1 MKELLK
7 HLPAIKKF
15 VEERTQ
21 AIQELSDNTVKN
33 FLREA
38 YKLPF
43 LFPVRI
49 IVSEEKFVNFLFDM
63 RKDLFDGKNIF
74 FTSETNESEQNNT
87 ETPQKQENIVKENEH
102 PSKQEPKAKKVVKS
116 TAKQENNFQE
126 KDLSKNEKK
135 TKKVTSDS
143 NTTTKKQTIK
153 TTATQTSTLKTK
165 KVKA

>member
-63 RKDLFDGKNIF
+63 RKELFEGKNIF
-74 FTSETNESEQNNT
+74 FSSEIKGNEQNDT
-87 ETPQKQENIVKENEH
+87 EVPKTQENIVQEKEQQSE
-102 PSKQEPKAKKVVKS
+102 QEPAIKKVAKN
-116 TAKQENNFQE
+116 TAKQKNHLQE
-126 KDLSKNEKK
+126 KKSTENGKK
-135 TKKVTSDS
+135 TKKVTLNSD
-143 NTTTKKQTIK
+143 TLAEKQPMQVT
-153 TTATQTSTLKTK
+153 TQTPSLKTK
-165 KVKA
+165 KIKA

>member
-74 FTSETNESEQNNT
+74 FASETGKNEQSNT
-87 ETPQKQENIVKENEH
+87 EVLQNSENNVKENEQQY
-102 PSKQEPKAKKVVKS
+102 KQETKVKKVAK
-116 TAKQENNFQE
+116 TTTKQENNSQE
-126 KDLSKNEKK
+126 NNLSENVKK
-135 TKKVTSDS
+135 TKKVTSNS
-143 NTTTKKQTIK
+143 STTAKKQSAKTTTQTP
-153 TTATQTSTLKTK
+153 TLKTK

>member
-63 RKDLFDGKNIF
+63 RKDLFEGKNIF
-74 FTSETNESEQNNT
+74 FTSEANKSEQNSI
-87 ETPQKQENIVKENEH
+87 EISQKQENIIKENEQ
-102 PSKQEPKAKKVVKS
+102 PSKQELKAKKVVKS
-116 TAKQENNFQE
+116 TEKQENDLQD

-135 TKKVTSDS
+135 NRKVTSDS
-143 NTTTKKQTIK
+143 NTTAKKQTTK
-153 TTATQTSTLKTK
+153 STTTQTSTLKTK